1 MMTANGTQMIQIQI
15 HGRAAMVK
23 PEHAPVILR
32 KNKLV
37 SRMIELIKMNQTPVV
52 LAERIDT
59 NRKILAVNR
68 KIQREGICVHFQ

>member
-15 HGRAAMVK
+15 RDRVAMVK

-37 SRMIELIKMNQTPVV
+37 LRMIELSKMNPTPVV
-52 LAERIDT
+52 LDERIAT
-59 NRKILAVNR
+59 NRKIIAVNR
-68 KIQREGICVHFQ
+68 KIQREGICVHFR